1 MAKKAATPKAAAPE
15 CTPNQD
21 LLQAIVTVRHLQE
34 FIKEHGGLD
43 KSLAA
48 VVRVHE
54 LIEMTGGVERL
65 KQGLELVGRE
75 SQPAAAAPAP
85 EAAPE

>member
-1 MAKKAATPKAAAPE
+1 MAKKAAATKVSVPE
-15 CTPNQD
+15 SNPNQD

-34 FIKEHGGLD
+34 FIKEHGGLE

-54 LIEMTGGVERL
+54 LIEMTGGTERL
-65 KQGLELVGRE
+65 KQGLELVGKDPE
-75 SQPAAAAPAP
+75 PACAAASESSP
-85 EAAPE
+85 E